1 MQEAHAEAFTS
12 AFKANK
18 RAGDVPSGTYDH
30 VYIDVNNVLHVAAH
44 HTKNEDAFF
53 KKLFA
58 LLDLNM
64 RRTRPQYT
72 VVLAL
77 DGPAPIAKTI
87 TQRRRRIRL
96 SSGEK
101 VPLSEDPPRLLKIG
115 LTPGSALAL
124 KIDRALEY
132 YAATRLLSRN
142 ALPKG
147 LLFEISGTRVP
158 GEGEVKIL
166 RSMKTRVRNPKFEG
180 HSHLIVSEDSDA
192 LLLAMTAAP
201 ADVFVLSSKLVFS
214 VRAFNASL
222 EKDLPPGM
230 SEAQMR
236 GAPRLRRARGDDGK
250 RLPTRLTVRGQV
262 QLARAR
268 AAQGAQ
274 ADAPDWKAESRAL
287 HRKRH
292 PNAAET
298 ETETTRRATTPAP
311 DSPGTPTCAAS
322 PPWTTPRTCAGA
334 STGKARCS
342 PSRARPT
349 SRVPR
354 GRGGARGATSSASRA
369 RRCTRT
375 ANSPSD
381 IPPVNWPMLRD
392 FATVLSDP
400 EYVKWQVS
408 GGLRPRA
415 DVQRAVNAAAASAD
429 AAAAG
434 AAFQAS
440 LSARAGMARENSVD
454 GREQRERDED
464 LAPDELREGNFST
477 IPGVAGV
484 VRAMLDP
491 KRSARRAYEYVH
503 GVGWVLEMYYSG
515 ARLDYGYHFQY
526 SSKEHNA
533 GIAATIGVDGAGGKN
548 ENGASR
554 LARAADDAATA
565 AATAAVAAAAA
576 AAAASG
582 GETKTADSK
591 HAKNGGP
598 GAFVAPAKPPHMGG
612 RNTIPPPAVDL
623 ADFQTLPD
631 TYDPSLDPL
640 RDRNRA
646 AIAYLNRYP
655 ITPLA
660 YSLAVI
666 PRGGRAMLARGVR
679 PLVDAGS
686 PVHHLFCDDYC
697 VTCIKHRITAGP
709 LERVI
714 QQESAGPGAGG
725 KRARGR
731 GRGRG
736 GGGAAGTRAA
746 RRLRGRA
753 RFVPQVRRRRRDHPR
768 GCRGGRGRG
777 ARGS

>member
-236 GAPRLRRARGDDGK
+236 GARRDFVALAVMMGNDYLPGSRFGVKYSWRAYARLR
-250 RLPTRLTVRGQV
+250 
-262 QLARAR
+262 
-268 AAQGAQ
+268 GAQ

-287 HRKRH
+287 HRKKTPERGRNRNRNDSASDDSGAGFAGDADLCGVPAVDYASNVRWGKYRESALFPVPSEADFEGPSGTRGGTRRNFFGVSSAAVYEDGKLAFRH
-292 PNAAET
+292 P
-298 ETETTRRATTPAP
+298 
-311 DSPGTPTCAAS
+311 
-322 PPWTTPRTCAGA
+322 
-334 STGKARCS
+334 
-342 PSRARPT
+342 
-349 SRVPR
+349 
-354 GRGGARGATSSASRA
+354 
-369 RRCTRT
+369 
-375 ANSPSD
+375 
-381 IPPVNWPMLRD
+381 PPVNWPMLRD

-400 EYVKWQVS
+400 EYVKWQVA

-503 GVGWVLEMYYSG
+503 GVGWVLEMYYGG
-515 ARLDYGYHFQY
+515 ACLDYGYHFQY

-576 AAAASG
+576 AAAAASG

-591 HAKNGGP
+591 HAKTVGPALSSRRPSLRTWAGGTP
-598 GAFVAPAKPPHMGG
+598 S
-612 RNTIPPPAVDL
+612 PPPRSTWRTSRRFRTHTIRAWTRC
-623 ADFQTLPD
+623 ATG
-631 TYDPSLDPL
+631 TARPS
-640 RDRNRA
+640 R
-646 AIAYLNRYP
+646 
-655 ITPLA
+655 T
-660 YSLAVI
+660 
-666 PRGGRAMLARGVR
+666 
-679 PLVDAGS
+679 
-686 PVHHLFCDDYC
+686 
-697 VTCIKHRITAGP
+697 
-709 LERVI
+709 
-714 QQESAGPGAGG
+714 
-725 KRARGR
+725 
-731 GRGRG
+731 
-736 GGGAAGTRAA
+736 
-746 RRLRGRA
+746 
-753 RFVPQVRRRRRDHPR
+753 
-768 GCRGGRGRG
+768 
-777 ARGS
+777 

>member
-236 GAPRLRRARGDDGK
+236 GARRDFVALAVMMGNDYLPGSRFGVKYSWRAYARLR
-250 RLPTRLTVRGQV
+250 
-262 QLARAR
+262 
-268 AAQGAQ
+268 GAQ

-287 HRKRH
+287 HRKKTPERGRNRNRNDSASDDSGAGFAGDADLCGVPAVDYASNVRWGKYRESALFPVPSEADFEGPSGTRGGTRRNFFGVSSAAVYEDGKLAFRH
-292 PNAAET
+292 P
-298 ETETTRRATTPAP
+298 
-311 DSPGTPTCAAS
+311 
-322 PPWTTPRTCAGA
+322 
-334 STGKARCS
+334 
-342 PSRARPT
+342 
-349 SRVPR
+349 
-354 GRGGARGATSSASRA
+354 
-369 RRCTRT
+369 
-375 ANSPSD
+375 
-381 IPPVNWPMLRD
+381 PPVNWPMLRD

-434 AAFQAS
+434 AAPGEPVR
-440 LSARAGMARENSVD
+440 ARGDARENRWTVASSASATRTSRRTSCARATSPPSP
-454 GREQRERDED
+454 GSRGWCARCWIPSAARAARTSMCTASAGC
-464 LAPDELREGNFST
+464 LRCTTAAPC
-477 IPGVAGV
+477 
-484 VRAMLDP
+484 
-491 KRSARRAYEYVH
+491 
-503 GVGWVLEMYYSG
+503 
-515 ARLDYGYHFQY
+515 LDYGYHFQY

-576 AAAASG
+576 AAAGRG
-582 GETKTADSK
+582 GEGPNRRLETRE
-591 HAKNGGP
+591 NGGP
-598 GAFVAPAKPPHMGG
+598 GASSRRPSSPHMGG
-612 RNTIPPPAVDL
+612 RNTIPPPRSTWRTSRRFRTHTIRAWTCC
-623 ADFQTLPD
+623 ATG
-631 TYDPSLDPL
+631 TARPS
-640 RDRNRA
+640 R
-646 AIAYLNRYP
+646 
-655 ITPLA
+655 T
-660 YSLAVI
+660 
-666 PRGGRAMLARGVR
+666 
-679 PLVDAGS
+679 
-686 PVHHLFCDDYC
+686 
-697 VTCIKHRITAGP
+697 
-709 LERVI
+709 
-714 QQESAGPGAGG
+714 
-725 KRARGR
+725 
-731 GRGRG
+731 
-736 GGGAAGTRAA
+736 
-746 RRLRGRA
+746 
-753 RFVPQVRRRRRDHPR
+753 
-768 GCRGGRGRG
+768 
-777 ARGS
+777 